1 MTLGERIKARRKE
14 IGMTQTELANKT
26 GYADKSAISKIE
38 KGMIELGQKGIVTF
52 ANALD
57 TTPAFLM
64 GWLDEEDG
72 GIIGA
77 AKRAELNTKGT
88 VRFTEV
94 LKEQRLVDSFRPWL
108 KKYQDLSVNR
118 QAAVKAMID
127 FLYSEQMKEI
137 EEDEQ

>member
-38 KGMIELGQKGIVTF
+38 KGLIELGQKGIVAF
-52 ANALD
+52 ADALD

-64 GWLDEEDG
+64 GWLDEDDG

-77 AKRAELNTKGT
+77 MKAKEFRGETNP
-88 VRFTEV
+88 FIDHF
-94 LKEQRLVDSFRPWL
+94 KERTLIDALRPWL
-108 KKYQDLSVNR
+108 HKYQDLSQNR
-118 QAAVKAMID
+118 QASVRDMID
-127 FLYSEQMKEI
+127 FLYAEQVKDI
-137 EEDEQ
+137 SNDE

>member
-14 IGMTQTELANKT
+14 IGMTQTELAYRT

-38 KGMIELGQKGIVTF
+38 KGLIELGQKGIVIF
-52 ANALD
+52 ADALG

-77 AKRAELNTKGT
+77 AKAAGFDEKGT
-88 VRFTEV
+88 NRLIEY
-94 LKEQRLVDSFRPWL
+94 LKEQRFIDSMRPWL
-108 KKYQDLSVNR
+108 KKYQDLSLNR
-118 QAAVKAMID
+118 QASVRAMID
-127 FLYSEQMKEI
+127 FLYAEQMKEI
-137 EEDEQ
+137 ADDE

>member
-38 KGMIELGQKGIVTF
+38 KGLIELGQKGIVTF

-64 GWLDEEDG
+64 GWLDDEDG
-72 GIIGA
+72 GIVGA
-77 AKRAELNTKGT
+77 MKAAELKGEINPFLEYFKQQK
-88 VRFTEV
+88 VIEA
-94 LKEQRLVDSFRPWL
+94 LRPWL
-108 KKYQDLSVNR
+108 YKYQDLSQNR
-118 QAAVKAMID
+118 QASVRDMID
-127 FLYSEQMKEI
+127 FLYAEQMKDI
-137 EEDEQ
+137 SNDE